1 MTQIFEGLKL
11 MVVGMSIVYVFLVL
25 LMVSIIISSKIFK
38 VSEQS
43 PVSVG
48 PDTRKDDS
56 SELITVI
63 SSAITA
69 YRAKKL
75 K

>member
-1 MTQIFEGLKL
+1 MIQILEGLKL

-43 PVSVG
+43 AVSVG
-48 PDTRKDDS
+48 PGKRKDG
-56 SELITVI
+56 
-63 SSAITA
+63 
-69 YRAKKL
+69 
-75 K
+75 

>member
-1 MTQIFEGLKL
+1 

-38 VSEQS
+38 APEQNVVSGGFS
-43 PVSVG
+43 PKKEESN
-48 PDTRKDDS
+48 
-56 SELITVI
+56 ELITVI
-63 SSAITA
+63 SSAIAA